1 MKKQLLFLLC
11 LLLSLGLW
19 AQGQPGSERARMESE
34 RKAIQKELRELQE
47 EYSRV
52 HKNKKATLGQLAALQ
67 DQMRVQ
73 ERLLGNISKD
83 IRILSDDIYLS
94 TLDLNRLQRQL
105 DTMKQQYARSVVYA
119 YKNRSSYDYLNFIF
133 SSHSFND
140 AMKRVRYLR
149 SYRAYRQQQVATIRE
164 TQAAIEDRKQQLL
177 AKRTQKNQALASQ
190 TEQFNEL
197 EVKKKQKDEV
207 ASKLK
212 SQEKELSKQ
221 LAAKKK
227 RDIVLKSAIAAA
239 IRRDIEAARA
249 AEAKRL
255 AEVRRR
261 EEEARKAAAANKPA
275 TTPGT
280 TTKTPAT
287 TTTTPPAKPRNSDH
301 VPLNEGELRL
311 ANSFASSRGSLPWP
325 VDNGRVSIP
334 YGVSKIDGLQFDNPA
349 LTIETPSP
357 GAAVK
362 AVFEGVVSSVSNTED
377 VITVLVRHG
386 EYYTVYSNLA
396 NASVNKGDN
405 VRVGQVLGTAAR
417 ADDGDGGQ
425 VDFMLMKGNSR
436 QNPSSWLRRR

>member
-1 MKKQLLFLLC
+1 MKKHFLFLFS
-11 LLLSLGLW
+11 LLLSLGVW

-47 EYSRV
+47 EYNRV

-67 DQMRVQ
+67 DEMRTR
-73 ERLLGNISKD
+73 ERLLGNINKE
-83 IRILSDDIYLS
+83 IRILSDDIYTS

-105 DTMKQQYARSVVYA
+105 DTMKRQYAHSVVYA

-133 SSHSFND
+133 SSSSFND
-140 AMKRVRYLR
+140 ALKRVRYLR
-149 SYRAYRQQQVATIRE
+149 SYRSYRQQQVNTIRE
-164 TQAAIEDRKQQLL
+164 TQAAIEDHKQALL
-177 AKRTQKNQALASQ
+177 AKRSQKNQALASQ

-207 ASKLK
+207 AAKLK
-212 SQEKELSKQ
+212 SQESALSKQ
-221 LAAKKK
+221 LASKKK
-227 RDIVLKSAIAAA
+227 RDNQLKSQIAIA
-239 IRRDIEAARA
+239 IRRDIEAAQA
-249 AEAKRL
+249 AERKRL

-275 TTPGT
+275 AGSSGT
-280 TTKTPAT
+280 TAPPVASKPA
-287 TTTTPPAKPRNSDH
+287 AKPRNSDY

-334 YGVSKIDGLQFDNPA
+334 YGPSKVGGLSFDNPGV
-349 LTIETPSP
+349 TIETPTP

-362 AVFEGVVSSVSNTED
+362 AVFEGVVSTVSNTED

-386 EYYTVYSNLA
+386 EFYTVYSNLA
-396 NASVNKGDN
+396 SASVNKGDN
-405 VRVGQVLGTAAR
+405 VRVGQSIGTAAR

-425 VDFMLMKGNSR
+425 VDFMLMKGNTR